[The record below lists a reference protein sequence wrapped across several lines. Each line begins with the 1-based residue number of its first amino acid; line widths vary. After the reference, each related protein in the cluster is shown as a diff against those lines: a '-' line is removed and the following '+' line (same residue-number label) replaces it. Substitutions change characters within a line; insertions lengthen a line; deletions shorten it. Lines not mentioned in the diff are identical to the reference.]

1 MRQARAPLQLVTN
14 EQSTIH
20 LGNVFRSCR
29 TRAELTQEQAA
40 NRAGITRNALAA
52 LEKKALPNPS
62 LKTLLSL
69 MRAYDLDSIEVL
81 LGPVPSRLLAAAWL
95 AQGDSAD

>member
-1 MRQARAPLQLVTN
+1 MRRARASLQLVTN

-20 LGNVFRSCR
+20 LGNVFRGCR
-29 TRAELTQEQAA
+29 ARAELTQEQAA

-62 LKTLLSL
+62 LRTLLSL

>member
-1 MRQARAPLQLVTN
+1 MRRARVALHVVTD

-29 TRAELTQEQAA
+29 THAGLTQEQAA
-40 NRAGITRNALAA
+40 SRAGITRNALAA
-52 LEKKALPNPS
+52 LEKKSRPNPS
-62 LKTLLSL
+62 LKTLLAL
-69 MRAYDLDSIEVL
+69 MHAYDLDSIEVL

-95 AQGDSAD
+95 AQGDNAE

>member
-1 MRQARAPLQLVTN
+1 MRRARVPLQLVKD
-14 EQSTIH
+14 EQFTIH

-29 TRAELTQEQAA
+29 ARAGLTQEQAA

-52 LEKKALPNPS
+52 LEKKPLPNPS

-81 LGPVPSRLLAAAWL
+81 LGPVPSRLLAAAWM
-95 AQGDSAD
+95 AQVDNAD